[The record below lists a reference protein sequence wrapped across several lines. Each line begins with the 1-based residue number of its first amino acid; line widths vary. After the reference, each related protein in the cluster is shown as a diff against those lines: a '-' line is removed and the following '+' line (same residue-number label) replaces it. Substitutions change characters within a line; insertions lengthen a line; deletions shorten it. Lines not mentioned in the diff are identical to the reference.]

1 LQKLPLVELT
11 KSLTAT
17 AKGAEQLVTAPELLQ
32 AVRSFDTILR
42 ETSALVKNTNGLVK
56 NVDGV
61 VSNVNQDVRGEV
73 KKTLNQVHEILTS
86 IDDAVSDKSALR
98 YDLATTLQELA
109 AAARSIRL
117 LTSYLER
124 NPNALIYGKGGQG
137 ERR

>member
-1 LQKLPLVELT
+1 ML
-11 KSLTAT
+11 
-17 AKGAEQLVTAPELLQ
+17 
-32 AVRSFDTILR
+32 
-42 ETSALVKNTNGLVK
+42 KNANGLVE

-61 VSNVNQDVRGEV
+61 VTNVDRDVRAEV
-73 KKTLNQVHEILTS
+73 KTALDQVQEILTS
-86 IDDAVSDKSALR
+86 VDDAVSDKSALR
-98 YDLATTLQELA
+98 YDLATTLKELS